1 MFRLHRNRHA
11 KSGEKFDFK
20 FSNFKATQV
29 PKGWDKLFVS
39 VISEQTGKTIIR
51 SSKASVR
58 NGSCQWTE
66 SLSDSIWVS
75 QDEVSKE
82 FEDCNFKLVVAMGSA
97 RSNILGETMVNM
109 TNYIDSKSSSTVSLP
124 LKKCNHGTTLQ
135 MKIQCLASISK
146 VRSGE
151 FKHTDSP
158 KQDLKKEGHDSDSCS
173 DITDSQLSRSIGS
186 SSGADLYSSLH
197 SGEASSKASLSS
209 FSASYSQL
217 SNSSSEVYESVEN
230 DAAKNNYSDIQRQD
244 SVSSQ
249 NSAPCLSPNSVITG
263 SAAEATAIE
272 ELRAE
277 ARMWERN
284 SHKLMADLDQLKKE
298 FSDQSEN
305 QESLHAA
312 LSAATAECDG
322 LRKELEQLKLVT
334 EKSTQRQT
342 SIEDLSYQDGEPH
355 ILKDELKFQK
365 ETNADLALQLKRS
378 QESNIELVSVLQE
391 LEATTEKQKLELEE
405 LLARHQKD
413 DDIENINK
421 ENKKLVLQLEHVKES
436 EKNLQLKVGVLE
448 RNLEE
453 AKLDLQ
459 KSEVSNKKFP
469 QDTERQYDSLLNSEE
484 NVGSLHYVN
493 INLVKEIEMLKEK
506 VQELEK
512 DCNELTDENID
523 LLYKLKQANSDSKGG
538 SLALNSTGG
547 ELLSKSFVNF
557 GFESMKH
564 RHSTQISEEKFEKN
578 PNGIENNDGS
588 FNKKPDSMKFELEIK
603 VEELSRELTEK
614 KLEIEKLES
623 SILSKDDEIKILE
636 GLHKKLQAKYS
647 DLQKEKN
654 QIEEKMEVI
663 LGESDSS
670 SKCLNGLR
678 NEVKALSNSVD
689 LHVSANKIL
698 ESKYSELQ
706 FKKQELD
713 LHVSQIEQE
722 RIRLSESVS
731 VLESQLKYMMGEKQ
745 SICLELED
753 SKSHAVG
760 LQDEFD
766 RLRLEIETEN
776 VDLKQMLDDL
786 QNQCAKAQDQCE
798 YLQREKTKLEAA
810 AEHLVEERNLVQKS
824 NGELKNKNFELHEG
838 YFRLESKVK
847 ESLERSAQ
855 YFRRIDDFED
865 YLSLELDDFASK
877 ERFLSSEL
885 DSIVEDNIKYK
896 EKLAMLESLYNEIYL
911 EKATVAQELHGSVVH
926 RTKQVSAAKKD
937 FNIMR
942 MESDE
947 NLTAL
952 ISELSV
958 SKQNQETLIADNE
971 KLLKQLENYK
981 SLEVELKNSVN
992 DLELKLYV
1000 SEKER
1005 RQNEK
1010 QLTNLK
1016 VQLQKTAHF
1025 QDEVFASSNKL
1036 EQKTVAELEDSK
1048 QSGIALEEKLL
1059 RLGSGSVMEE
1069 TSFPG
1074 IDDLRNELC
1083 EIKRMNSTYQQKLKI
1098 LEEEKDGCLKRSQ
1111 SLEAELKHLKE
1122 EKQIQRES
1130 SSVRIHSLS
1139 KTNDKNRP
1147 SKDMKPLK
1155 NDAVKTVGQNHS
1167 GKKKPKDLSSD
1178 QSQSQ
1183 IKSRQDDSGCDID
1196 DEGPHVP
1203 EAKSISRIQ
1212 MLEKELA
1219 EALEANKKYEDQLSR
1234 LVSDTQNN
1242 KENSPISTVEGDVVK
1257 TKEGYESLNSA
1268 LEAELKDIRER
1279 YFHISLKYAEVEHQR
1294 EELVM
1299 KLKAA
1304 KNSGRRWFS

>member
-1 MFRLHRNRHA
+1 MFRLHRNRQA

-29 PKGWDKLFVS
+29 PKGWDRLFVS
-39 VISEQTGKTIIR
+39 VISEQTGKTIVR

-66 SLSDSIWVS
+66 SLSESIWVS

-97 RSNILGETMVNM
+97 RSNILGETMVNV
-109 TNYIDSKSSSTVSLP
+109 TNYTDSKSFSAVSLP
-124 LKKCNHGTTLQ
+124 LRKCNHGTILQ
-135 MKIQCLASISK
+135 LKIQCLTPISK

-151 FKHTDSP
+151 FKQTNSP
-158 KQDLKKEGHDSDSCS
+158 KEDLKKGHDSDSCS

-197 SGEASSKASLSS
+197 SGESSSQEAS

-217 SNSSSEVYESVEN
+217 SNDSSGVYESVET

-263 SAAEATAIE
+263 SAETTTIE

-298 FSDQSEN
+298 FSDQSKN
-305 QESLHAA
+305 QESLHTA

-322 LRKELEQLKLVT
+322 LRKELEQLKLMT

-342 SIEDLSYQDGEPH
+342 TIEDLSYQDGEPH
-355 ILKDELKFQK
+355 ILNELKDELKFQK

-391 LEATTEKQKLELEE
+391 LEATTETQKLEIEE

-413 DDIENINK
+413 DDIQNVNE
-421 ENKKLVLQLEHVKES
+421 ENKKLMLQLEHVKES
-436 EKNLQLKVGVLE
+436 EKNLQLKVEVLE

-459 KSEVSNKKFP
+459 KCKVSNQRFP
-469 QDTERQYDSLLNSEE
+469 RDTEKEYDSRLHAEE
-484 NVGSLHYVN
+484 NVGSLH
-493 INLVKEIEMLKEK
+493 IHLVKEIEMLKEK

-512 DCNELTDENID
+512 DCTELTDENMD
-523 LLYKLKQANSDSKGG
+523 LLYKLKQANNDSKGG
-538 SLALNSTGG
+538 RLGFSATSG

-557 GFESMKH
+557 GFDSMKH
-564 RHSTQISEEKFEKN
+564 RHSTRIREEKMEGN
-578 PNGIENNDGS
+578 SNVIENNDGS
-588 FNKKPDSMKFELEIK
+588 FNKKLESMEFELEVQ
-603 VEELSRELTEK
+603 VEELGRELTGK

-623 SILSKDDEIKILE
+623 CILSKEDEIKILG
-636 GLHKKLQAKYS
+636 GLHNKLQAKYS

-663 LGESDSS
+663 LGESDSG
-670 SKCLNGLR
+670 SKCLNDLR
-678 NEVKALSNSVD
+678 NEVKVLSNSVD
-689 LHVSANKIL
+689 LHISANKIL

-706 FKKQELD
+706 CEKQELE

-722 RIRLSESVS
+722 RIQLLESLS
-731 VLESQLKYMMGEKQ
+731 VLEAQLKYMTEEKE
-745 SICLELED
+745 SILLELEN
-753 SKSHAVG
+753 SKSHAEG
-760 LQDEFD
+760 LQDEVD

-776 VDLKQMLDDL
+776 VDLKQMLNDL

-798 YLQREKTKLEAA
+798 YLQRENTKLEAA
-810 AEHLVEERNLVQKS
+810 AEHLVEERNLLRKS
-824 NGELKNKNFELHEG
+824 NGELKKKNFELHEG
-838 YFRLESKVK
+838 YFRLELKVK
-847 ESLERSAQ
+847 ESLERSAH
-855 YFRRIDDFED
+855 FARRVDDFED
-865 YLSLELDDFASK
+865 HLSLGLEDFASK
-877 ERFLSSEL
+877 ERFLSLEL
-885 DSIVEDNIKYK
+885 DSIVEENIKYK
-896 EKLAMLESLYNEIYL
+896 EKFAMFESLYNETYL
-911 EKATVAQELHGSVVH
+911 EKATEAQELQGAVVH
-926 RTKQVSAAKKD
+926 LTKQLSAAKKD
-937 FNIMR
+937 LNIMR

-971 KLLKQLENYK
+971 KLLKQLENYN
-981 SLEVELKNSVN
+981 SLEFELKNSVN
-992 DLELKLYV
+992 DLELKLSV

-1005 RQNEK
+1005 RQHEEE
-1010 QLTNLK
+1010 LTNLK

-1036 EQKTVAELEDSK
+1036 EQKTVDELEDSK
-1048 QSGIALEEKLL
+1048 QSGVTLKEKFL
-1059 RLGSGSVMEE
+1059 RIGSGSVVE
-1069 TSFPG
+1069 
-1074 IDDLRNELC
+1074 
-1083 EIKRMNSTYQQKLKI
+1083 KYQQKLKI
-1098 LEEEKDGCLKRSQ
+1098 LEEEKDEYLKRSH

-1122 EKQIQRES
+1122 EKQFQRES
-1130 SSVRIHSLS
+1130 SNVRIHGFS
-1139 KTNDKNRP
+1139 KTNGKNMP
-1147 SKDMKPLK
+1147 SKDTKLLK
-1155 NDAVKTVGQNHS
+1155 NDVVKTVGQNHI
-1167 GKKKPKDLSSD
+1167 GKKKPKENNS

-1183 IKSRQDDSGCDID
+1183 IKSGQDDSGCDID

-1203 EAKSISRIQ
+1203 EARSVSRIQ
-1212 MLEKELA
+1212 LLEKELA

-1234 LVSDTQNN
+1234 LVSDSQNN
-1242 KENSPISTVEGDVVK
+1242 KENSPISTGEGGPV
-1257 TKEGYESLNSA
+1257 TKEGYESINSA

-1299 KLKAA
+1299 MLKAA

>member
-197 SGEASSKASLSS
+197 SGEASSKATS

-263 SAAEATAIE
+263 SAEATAIE

-538 SLALNSTGG
+538 SLALNSTG
-547 ELLSKSFVNF
+547 
-557 GFESMKH
+557 
-564 RHSTQISEEKFEKN
+564 
-578 PNGIENNDGS
+578 
-588 FNKKPDSMKFELEIK
+588 DSMKFELEIK

>member
-39 VISEQTGKTIIR
+39 VISEQTGKAIVR
-51 SSKASVR
+51 SSKAPVR

-109 TNYIDSKSSSTVSLP
+109 TNYIDSKSSSAVSLP
-124 LKKCNHGTTLQ
+124 LKKCNHGTILQ
-135 MKIQCLASISK
+135 VKIQCLAPISK

-158 KQDLKKEGHDSDSCS
+158 KQDFKKEGHDSDSCS

-197 SGEASSKASLSS
+197 SGEASSKEAS

-263 SAAEATAIE
+263 SEATTIE

-334 EKSTQRQT
+334 EKSKQRRT

-355 ILKDELKFQK
+355 ILNELKDELNFQK

-391 LEATTEKQKLELEE
+391 LEATTEKQKLEIEE

-459 KSEVSNKKFP
+459 KSEASNQRFP
-469 QDTERQYDSLLNSEE
+469 QDTERQYDSLQNSEE
-484 NVGSLHYVN
+484 NVGSLHHVN

-506 VQELEK
+506 VLELEK

-523 LLYKLKQANSDSKGG
+523 LLYKLKQANGDSKGG
-538 SLALNSTGG
+538 SLALNSTGD

-564 RHSTQISEEKFEKN
+564 RHSEQISEEKIEKS
-578 PNGIENNDGS
+578 PNVIENND
-588 FNKKPDSMKFELEIK
+588 FNKKPESMKFELEII
-603 VEELSRELTEK
+603 VEELSKELTLK

-636 GLHKKLQAKYS
+636 GLHNKLQAKYS
-647 DLQKEKN
+647 DLQEEKN
-654 QIEEKMEVI
+654 QIDEKMMEVM
-663 LGESDSS
+663 LGESDGS
-670 SKCLNGLR
+670 SKGLNGLR

-689 LHVSANKIL
+689 LHVSANKLL

-722 RIRLSESVS
+722 RIRLSESIS

-745 SICLELED
+745 SIRLELED
-753 SKSHAVG
+753 SKSHAVS

-766 RLRLEIETEN
+766 KLRLEIETEN
-776 VDLKQMLDDL
+776 VDLKQMLNDL

-810 AEHLVEERNLVQKS
+810 AEHLVEERNLLKKS

-847 ESLERSAQ
+847 EPLERSAQ
-855 YFRRIDDFED
+855 YFRRIEDFED
-865 YLSLELDDFASK
+865 YLSLGLEDFASK

-885 DSIVEDNIKYK
+885 DSIVEENIKYK
-896 EKLAMLESLYNEIYL
+896 EKLAMFESLSNETYW
-911 EKATVAQELHGSVVH
+911 EKATEAQELHGAVVH
-926 RTKQVSAAKKD
+926 LTKQLSAAKKD

-992 DLELKLYV
+992 DLEQKLYV

-1005 RQNEK
+1005 RQNEEN
-1010 QLTNLK
+1010 LTNFK

-1048 QSGIALEEKLL
+1048 QSRIDLEEKLL
-1059 RLGSGSVMEE
+1059 RIGSGSVVEE

-1083 EIKRMNSTYQQKLKI
+1083 EIKRMNSKYQQKLKI

-1111 SLEAELKHLKE
+1111 SLEAELEHLKE

-1139 KTNDKNRP
+1139 KTNDKNMT
-1147 SKDMKPLK
+1147 SKDMKLLK
-1155 NDAVKTVGQNHS
+1155 NGAVKTVGQNHS
-1167 GKKKPKDLSSD
+1167 GKKKPKDPNSN

-1183 IKSRQDDSGCDID
+1183 IKYRQDDSGCDID

-1242 KENSPISTVEGDVVK
+1242 KENSPISTIEGDVVK
-1257 TKEGYESLNSA
+1257 TKEGYESLNSD

>member
-197 SGEASSKASLSS
+197 SGEASSKEAS

-263 SAAEATAIE
+263 SAEATAIE

-538 SLALNSTGG
+538 SLALNSTG
-547 ELLSKSFVNF
+547 
-557 GFESMKH
+557 
-564 RHSTQISEEKFEKN
+564 
-578 PNGIENNDGS
+578 
-588 FNKKPDSMKFELEIK
+588 DSMKFELEIK

-636 GLHKKLQAKYS
+636 GLHNKLQAKYS

-776 VDLKQMLDDL
+776 VDLKQMLNDL